1 MIYFILN
8 TTVNHMF
15 FTLSELLSQSWA
27 QIGVEYSLLIIFS
40 EFVVLTLILLLMFLF
55 IYSSLLSAILAISF
69 C

>member
-8 TTVNHMF
+8 TTINHMF
-15 FTLSELLSQSWA
+15 FTLSELPPQSWV

-40 EFVVLTLILLLMFLF
+40 EFEVLTLVLLLMFLF
-55 IYSSLLSAILAISF
+55 VSSSLLSVILAISF

>member
-15 FTLSELLSQSWA
+15 FTSSELPSQSWV

-40 EFVVLTLILLLMFLF
+40 EFVVLTLVLLLMFLF
-55 IYSSLLSAILAISF
+55 IYSFLLSVILAISF

>member
-8 TTVNHMF
+8 TTINHMF
-15 FTLSELLSQSWA
+15 FTLSELPSQSWV

-40 EFVVLTLILLLMFLF
+40 EFVVLTLVLLLMFLF
-55 IYSSLLSAILAISF
+55 VSSSLLSVILAISF

>member
-8 TTVNHMF
+8 TTVNDMF